1 MKMLNLMGSGIILDR
16 VGRGRSKS
24 VVLSIMRNR
33 LCPIVLIAISVA
45 LLFLSTGCT
54 SLRARKS
61 AWRRGDHSPYI
72 GIRSAVKEFEECAN
86 PSFMGKPLPPFGG
99 ILFPFYLTPALII
112 VADMPF
118 SFVLDTVWYPTDK
131 IYGPG
136 HLYAFPRPRRVAVV
150 VKDELGFPITNAYIQ
165 TTFKNNGNAGL
176 TGKDGVFVTPNY
188 FGDDVIS
195 AEAQHDGYY
204 NSRGDVW
211 IPFGDPKFPPN
222 ALAVRMRRMVN
233 PVPMVFHEIRSAI
246 PRMEASIGFDLQVGA
261 WVEPYGN
268 GRMADL
274 LVTALCPYLNTNV
287 SYWNSTK
294 YRVEVDIA
302 TPHPQDGFSKY
313 DVHASL
319 DPCMSGIVGT
329 SKSGPPWD
337 RRIITDWMS
346 SCFRAPHVAPA
357 DGYTNSLKLLNQ
369 SRFSRNDKLPPS
381 SSPKMTGWVFRV
393 RSETNELGHVTD
405 AHVGWTDDDFRIYY
419 DETKGSAEIS
429 FKYYFNPDPASRSL
443 EPKAV
448 ADQQSKNIP
457 GNAPD

>member
-1 MKMLNLMGSGIILDR
+1 MGSGMILDR
-16 VGRGRSKS
+16 LGRCRSKS
-24 VVLSIMRNR
+24 DVLSIMRNR

-195 AEAQHDGYY
+195 AEAHHDGYY

-222 ALAVRMRRMVN
+222 ALAVHMRRMVN

-246 PRMEASIGFDLQVGA
+246 PRMEAPIGFDLQVGA

-274 LVTALCPYLNTNV
+274 LVTASCSYLKPDRPYRPP
-287 SYWNSTK
+287 K
-294 YRVEVDIA
+294 YRVEVDIS

-313 DVHASL
+313 DVRASL

-337 RRIITDWMS
+337 RREITGWMS

-357 DGYTNSLKLLNQ
+357 DGYTNTLKLFL
-369 SRFSRNDKLPPS
+369 RNDTFTS
-381 SSPKMTGWVFRV
+381 SFQKMTGWGFRV

-405 AHVGWTDDDFRIYY
+405 AHVGWTDEDFQVYY
-419 DETKGSAEIS
+419 DEKKGSAEIS
-429 FKYYFNPDPASRSL
+429 FKYYYNPDPASRSL
-443 EPKAV
+443 EPKVV
-448 ADQQSKNIP
+448 ADQQAKSIP
-457 GNAPD
+457 GKAK